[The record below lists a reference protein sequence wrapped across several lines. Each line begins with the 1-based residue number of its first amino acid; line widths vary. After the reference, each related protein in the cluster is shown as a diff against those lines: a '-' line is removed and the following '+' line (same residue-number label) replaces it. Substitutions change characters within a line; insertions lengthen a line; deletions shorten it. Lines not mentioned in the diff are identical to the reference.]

1 MLNIYKITNLNKHT
15 MKIFIISNGFTGA
28 TLPLANSFALAGNK
42 VKCLYIVEGGT
53 KCIESL
59 DFDAPIPMHWGKM
72 VELSKKNRLYNYLDL
87 NVDVSFM
94 PTWKHRRRLEK
105 IGIGK
110 IFPILNSFLMKAY
123 IKQIISEKPDVV
135 NLVVHTE
142 KEAMIAKKLKEVGIP
157 FTITYHEVLHSLVG
171 KESLRKHVLQTFKL
185 DTPIICH
192 SKKTAADLVN
202 NVSGYDVKKHINLI
216 HFGPF
221 DSYKAYGK
229 GFLPNGVP
237 DKYLLYLGHIH
248 PYKGLK
254 YLFDA
259 VEFLGEKIGSV
270 KIVVAGNGYDPILDK
285 MKKNSRF
292 MLINRFIENAEL
304 VGLIRNCSAII
315 CPYISASQSG
325 LVQTGMVFN
334 KPIVATRVG
343 SFIEIIHD
351 GVNGI
356 LCEAADAKSL
366 ANAINRVI
374 SNEVT
379 FNSIDIPAYLKWDNI
394 ANKYMELYRKMVQ
407 VPK

>member
-72 VELSKKNRLYNYLDL
+72 VELSKKNRLYDYLDL

-157 FTITYHEVLHSLVG
+157 FTITYHEVLH
-171 KESLRKHVLQTFKL
+171 
-185 DTPIICH
+185 
-192 SKKTAADLVN
+192 
-202 NVSGYDVKKHINLI
+202 
-216 HFGPF
+216 
-221 DSYKAYGK
+221 
-229 GFLPNGVP
+229 
-237 DKYLLYLGHIH
+237 
-248 PYKGLK
+248 LK
-254 YLFDA
+254 
-259 VEFLGEKIGSV
+259 
-270 KIVVAGNGYDPILDK
+270 
-285 MKKNSRF
+285 
-292 MLINRFIENAEL
+292 
-304 VGLIRNCSAII
+304 SAT
-315 CPYISASQSG
+315 Y
-325 LVQTGMVFN
+325 
-334 KPIVATRVG
+334 RV
-343 SFIEIIHD
+343 
-351 GVNGI
+351 
-356 LCEAADAKSL
+356 
-366 ANAINRVI
+366 
-374 SNEVT
+374 
-379 FNSIDIPAYLKWDNI
+379 
-394 ANKYMELYRKMVQ
+394 
-407 VPK
+407 